1 MSRHAPCTK
10 ESKSGVSERI
20 PSYRGIMAKK
30 KTRQKGP
37 EGRRRKGNRSLYN
50 SKRDL
55 SLRYSFRSFPF
66 FPPPQEAFCF
76 FL

>member
-37 EGRRRKGNRSLYN
+37 EGRRRKAGVYITRREIFRFVIRFVRFPSSLP
-50 SKRDL
+50 R
-55 SLRYSFRSFPF
+55 RRRFVSFFS
-66 FPPPQEAFCF
+66 
-76 FL
+76 